1 MATSSTSAAATAPR
15 RWRQTFSADG
25 ERAWPLRREHAAL
38 AVILVLS
45 GLLEFVKLAQNGYA
59 NTYYSAAVKSMLRSF
74 HNFFYVAADPNGLIT
89 VDKPPLGLWLQA
101 ISAKIFGFSALS
113 LLVPEG
119 ICAVLAVA
127 LLYRIVAPRFGRAAG
142 LISAFTLAVFPSF
155 VAVSRDNGLDPL
167 LILLML
173 AACGAALA
181 AIDSGRLRQLIWCG
195 VLVGLAFNTKALAAF
210 LVVPGIGLGY
220 LVCAPGSLRRRLAQ
234 LAAAGLVMV
243 AVAASW
249 SIVVE
254 LTPAS
259 ARPFIGSTFTNSE
272 LSLDFGYNG
281 FGRVGGQQGGPGSTK
296 KYPADGQPPLVRP
309 GVDVP
314 RSALEVRYLAAHPHV
329 RHLELPPVP
338 RVHHRTR
345 VASGRHRAKEV
356 PFASTHLTPARIF
369 GRGLGDQAGWD
380 AVLAILGLIALVIAV
395 RRRQDRRA
403 AGLFVLGGWFLVE
416 LLTLDFSSGIVH
428 PYYASALG
436 PGLAVMVGAGAVALA
451 TLVRSPNDRTALLG
465 YVLSVL
471 AIGGTVG
478 VQLFLIGRYGDP
490 TWWRI
495 PLVVIAVAG
504 VVAIPLMRA
513 RAGTALAV
521 AVAAVLV
528 APMAYSFS
536 VWLAPVDG
544 TFPTAG
550 PYDHAGYGGVGRSR
564 LGLRATRSLVRFLHT
579 HDATKPYA
587 LLTES
592 SDQASSYILLGLS
605 ADAEGGYNTT
615 DPALGN
621 ARLAYLV
628 AHHEARYFLIGGP
641 YDVRGGNDASDA
653 ARLVCPEVPALV
665 WASGGSSGGS
675 WLVDC
680 AGRSAQL
687 RHPEHWARQFLARHP
702 RVPYTL

>member
-1 MATSSTSAAATAPR
+1 MATSTTSAAATAPR
-15 RWRQTFSADG
+15 RRRQTFSADG
-25 ERAWPLRREHAAL
+25 ERAWPLRQEHAAL
-38 AVILVLS
+38 AGILVLS
-45 GLLEFVKLAQNGYA
+45 GLLEFVRLGQNGFA
-59 NTYYSAAVKSMLRSF
+59 NDYYSAAVKSMMRSL
-74 HNFFYVAADPNGLIT
+74 HNFFFAAADPNGLIT
-89 VDKPPLGLWLQA
+89 VDKTPLGLWLQA
-101 ISAKIFGFSALS
+101 ISAKIFGFSAVS

-127 LLYRIVAPRFGRAAG
+127 LLYRIVAPRFGTTAG
-142 LISAFTLAVFPSF
+142 LVSAFTLAVFPSF

-181 AIDSGRLRQLIWCG
+181 AIDSGRLRQLAWCA

-210 LVVPGIGLGY
+210 LVVPGIAVGY
-220 LVCAPGSLRRRLAQ
+220 LVCAPGSVRRRLAQ

-309 GVDVP
+309 GVNAP
-314 RSALEVRYLAAHPHV
+314 RSALELRYLAAHPRVHGLSPPAV
-329 RHLELPPVP
+329 R
-338 RVHHRTR
+338 RVHHRR
-345 VASGRHRAKEV
+345 HVATGRRRGKEV

-380 AVLAILGLIALVIAV
+380 AVLALLGLITLVIAV
-395 RRRQDRRA
+395 RRRQDRRT

-436 PGLAVMVGAGAVALA
+436 PGLAVMVGAGAVALS
-451 TLVRSPNDRTALLG
+451 TLVRSTNERSALLG
-465 YVLSVL
+465 YVLTVL

-495 PLVVIAVAG
+495 PLVVIALAAI
-504 VVAIPLMRA
+504 VAIPLARA
-513 RAGTALAV
+513 RAGTALAI

-528 APMAYSFS
+528 APMVYSFS

-550 PYDHAGYGGVGRSR
+550 PYNHAGYGAYGKPAIAM
-564 LGLRATRSLVRFLHT
+564 RATRSLIRFLGT
-579 HDATKPYA
+579 HGATKPYA

-592 SDQASSYILLGLS
+592 SDQAASYVLLGLR

-615 DPALGN
+615 DPAMGN

-641 YDVRGGNDASDA
+641 YDVRGGNEASNA
-653 ARLVCPEVPALV
+653 ARLVCPEVPQVV
-665 WASGGSSGGS
+665 WADGGSSGGS

-680 AGRSAQL
+680 AGHAAEL
-687 RHPEHWARQFLARHP
+687 RHPLLSAREFLRTHP
-702 RVPYTL
+702 HVRYTL

>member
-1 MATSSTSAAATAPR
+1 MATSSTSAAATAPS

-25 ERAWPLRREHAAL
+25 ERAWPMRREHAAL
-38 AVILVLS
+38 AAILVLS
-45 GLLEFVKLAQNGYA
+45 GLLEFVRLAQNGYA
-59 NTYYSAAVKSMLRSF
+59 NDYYSAAVRSMLRSL

-101 ISAKIFGFSALS
+101 LSAKIFGFSALS

-119 ICAVLAVA
+119 ICAVVAVA
-127 LLYRIVAPRFGRAAG
+127 LLYRIVVPRFGKAAG

-155 VAVSRDNGLDPL
+155 VAVSRDSGLDPL

-173 AACGAALA
+173 AACGAGLA

-195 VLVGLAFNTKALAAF
+195 VLVALAFNTKALAAF
-210 LVVPGIGLGY
+210 LVVPGIAVGY
-220 LVCAPGSLRRRLAQ
+220 LVCAPGSLRRRIAALAV
-234 LAAAGLVMV
+234 AGLVMA

-249 SIVVE
+249 SVVVE

-259 ARPFIGSTFTNSE
+259 QRPFIGSTSSNSE

-281 FGRVGGQQGGPGSTK
+281 FGRVGGEQGGPGSTK

-309 GVDVP
+309 GVDLP
-314 RSALEVRYLAAHPHV
+314 RSALELSYLAAHPRV
-329 RHLELPPVP
+329 RHLELP
-338 RVHHRTR
+338 RAHHHAR
-345 VASGRHRAKEV
+345 VAHGRHRAKEI
-356 PFASTHLTPARIF
+356 PFASTHLTPVRIL

-380 AVLAILGLIALVIAV
+380 VVLALLGLIALVIAV
-395 RRRQDRRA
+395 RRRHDRRA
-403 AGLFVLGGWFLVE
+403 PGLFVLGGWFLVE

-436 PGLAVMVGAGAVALA
+436 PGLAVMVGAGAVALGS
-451 TLVRSPNDRTALLG
+451 LVRSANDRTALLG

-478 VQLFLIGRYGDP
+478 VQLFLIGHYGDP
-490 TWWRI
+490 TWWRF
-495 PLVVIAVAG
+495 PLVLIASCA
-504 VVAIPLMRA
+504 VVAIPLARA
-513 RAGTALAV
+513 RARTALGIAI
-521 AVAAVLV
+521 AAVLV
-528 APMAYSFS
+528 APMLYSFS

-550 PYDHAGYGGVGRSR
+550 PHNHAGYGGYGRSR
-564 LGLRATRSLVRFLHT
+564 LGLRATRSLIHFLDT
-579 HDATKPYA
+579 HGATKPYA

-615 DPALGN
+615 DPALSN
-621 ARLAYLV
+621 ARLASLV
-628 AHHEARYFLIGGP
+628 ARHEARYFLIGGP

-653 ARLVCPEVPALV
+653 ARLVCPEIPQLV

-680 AGRSAQL
+680 GGRSAEL
-687 RHPEHWARQFLARHP
+687 RYPHRWARRFLVRHP
-702 RVPYTL
+702 RLHYTL